1 MSRAALLGYHPF
13 VDKASTISLALA
25 AAGIFIANSVSNTMK
40 RLVYNRSGR
49 SFRLLSTQLVR
60 EYRALYGQDRTLLGL
75 CLRLARLCPR
85 GSRFRVL
92 PKVESYSIAERCT
105 LTRGKLW
112 ERIGEFSF
120 GVHRLSPAV

>member
-1 MSRAALLGYHPF
+1 MSRAALLRYHPF

-60 EYRALYGQDRTLLGL
+60 EYRALYGQDRNYWAYAFAWLAFALGVVGF
-75 CLRLARLCPR
+75 AF
-85 GSRFRVL
+85 S
-92 PKVESYSIAERCT
+92 PK
-105 LTRGKLW
+105 
-112 ERIGEFSF
+112 
-120 GVHRLSPAV
+120 